1 MSTESESTRK
11 SYVYHRRTLSYTENS
26 FRISWWNLEEYFLY
40 SLLFFK
46 HREILLSGK
55 MSFLWNETFQRNTRD
70 YFLHFLLLK
79 WIEAFYYR
87 IERGTLFTKSSLFL
101 QSFWWNIALHAH
113 NDSSLEIEKF
123 FYFRMLGKTLKA
135 FLFFV
140 LKRIYASFCNNIKL
154 AFTLN
159 VRIELANFQKQSIY
173 FKRCWVM

>member
-26 FRISWWNLEEYFLY
+26 FRTSWWNLEEHFLHFV
-40 SLLFFK
+40 LFFK

-87 IERGTLFTKSSLFL
+87 IERRTLFTKSCLFL
-101 QSFWWNIALHAH
+101 QSFWWNITLHTR
-113 NDSSLEIEKF
+113 NDTFPWKLKNSSTFE
-123 FYFRMLGKTLKA
+123 
-135 FLFFV
+135 
-140 LKRIYASFCNNIKL
+140 
-154 AFTLN
+154 
-159 VRIELANFQKQSIY
+159 
-173 FKRCWVM
+173 CWVKRWKLSFSFWGEFM

>member
-101 QSFWWNIALHAH
+101 QSFWWNIFMHIMTVLWKLK
-113 NDSSLEIEKF
+113 NSSTFECWVK
-123 FYFRMLGKTLKA
+123 RWK
-135 FLFFV
+135 LFFFRFEKN
-140 LKRIYASFCNNIKL
+140 LCKFL
-154 AFTLN
+154 
-159 VRIELANFQKQSIY
+159 Q
-173 FKRCWVM
+173 

>member
-26 FRISWWNLEEYFLY
+26 FRTSWWNLEEHFLH
-40 SLLFFK
+40 SVLFFK

-70 YFLHFLLLK
+70 YLLHFLLLK

-87 IERGTLFTKSSLFL
+87 IERVTLFTKSCLFL
-101 QSFWWNIALHAH
+101 QSFWWNITLHTR
-113 NDSSLEIEKF
+113 NDSSLKIEKF
-123 FYFRMLGKTLKA
+123 FYFRMLSKTLKA
-135 FLFFV
+135 FFFF
-140 LKRIYASFCNNIKL
+140 LRRIYVSFCNNIEL
-154 AFTLN
+154 VFRLN